1 MTAHAPAV
9 TIASRAEHVQRIMTP
24 GGLEVWLVESHAV
37 PLVALEFA
45 IRGGAAQDP
54 AEKPGTRHFARGDA
68 RRGRRPL

>member
-24 GGLEVWLVESHAV
+24 GGFEVWLVESHAV

-54 AEKPGTRHFARGDA
+54 AEKPGLATLLAGDA
-68 RRGRRPL
+68 RRRRRPL